1 MTAPG
6 GPAAPEQPGADRA
19 AFLRWASGM
28 PAAANRSLVVVTGG
42 EGFLPLVY
50 PVGAL
55 TDTDQLQLFLDE
67 AVSTICHELRAG
79 PPARVT
85 VTVETVDERVDIGSR
100 AGEGLAVA
108 VHRHV
113 SASGEAWITGATVVT
128 DTQDG

>member
-1 MTAPG
+1 M
-6 GPAAPEQPGADRA
+6 PGA
-19 AFLRWASGM
+19 
-28 PAAANRSLVVVTGG
+28 ANLSLVVVTDA
-42 EGFLPLVY
+42 EGFLPVVY
-50 PVGAL
+50 PVAAL

-79 PPARVT
+79 LPARVT

>member
-19 AFLRWASGM
+19 AFLRWASRT
-28 PAAANRSLVVVTGG
+28 PAAANLSLVVVTDG
-42 EGFLPLVY
+42 EGFLPVVY

-55 TDTDQLQLFLDE
+55 TDTGELQLFLDE

-85 VTVETVDERVDIGSR
+85 VTVETVDERVDIDSR
-100 AGEGLAVA
+100 TGEGLAVA
-108 VHRHV
+108 VHQHV
-113 SASGEAWITGATVVT
+113 SASGEAWITGVTVVT
-128 DTQDG
+128 DTQDE

>member
-6 GPAAPEQPGADRA
+6 GPAAAEQPGADRA
-19 AFLRWASGM
+19 AFLRWASRM
-28 PAAANRSLVVVTGG
+28 PAAANLSLVGVTDG
-42 EGFLPLVY
+42 EGFLPVVY

-55 TDTDQLQLFLDE
+55 TDTDRLQSFLDE
-67 AVSTICHELRAG
+67 AVRTICHELRAG

-85 VTVETVDERVDIGSR
+85 VTVETVYERVDIGSR
-100 AGEGLAVA
+100 AGEGLAIA

>member
-6 GPAAPEQPGADRA
+6 GPAAAEQPGADRA

-28 PAAANRSLVVVTGG
+28 PTAANRSLVVVTDG

-67 AVSTICHELRAG
+67 APLFHQLLDHSRH
-79 PPARVT
+79 AR
-85 VTVETVDERVDIGSR
+85 
-100 AGEGLAVA
+100 GEGLL
-108 VHRHV
+108 HRLQQFGNPT
-113 SASGEAWITGATVVT
+113 SELCDTCANCNASF
-128 DTQDG
+128 